1 MNNVNTLDSGWNA
14 WVGDGHI
21 TNLRCVVADQSF
33 TLAELKEQVAAFNEA
48 RDWAQYHNPRNL
60 AMALSV
66 EVGELLELFLWSKDE
81 GPQPPVDSRIPKVR
95 DEVADVAICLL
106 NLVNKME
113 IDLSAAVQ
121 DKLEKNAVKY
131 PVEKSRGRMEKSTE
145 L

>member
-1 MNNVNTLDSGWNA
+1 M
-14 WVGDGHI
+14 
-21 TNLRCVVADQSF
+21 ADQSF
-33 TLAELKEQVAAFNEA
+33 TLAELKKQVAAFNEA
-48 RDWAQYHNPRNL
+48 RDWDQYHNPRNL

-66 EVGELLELFLWSKDE
+66 EVAELLELFLWSKDD

-95 DEVADVAICLL
+95 EEIADVAICLL
-106 NLVNKME
+106 NLANKME

-121 DKLEKNAVKY
+121 DKLEKNAIKY